1 MRDDPLPP
9 LRVTINNHDL
19 RAKKSF
25 GQNFLLDLNL
35 TRKIARLI
43 PDIEKAAVFEV
54 GPGPGGLT
62 RALLTE
68 GAAQVFSVEKDVRCI
83 PALDEI
89 AEAFN
94 GAFSYVV
101 DDALKIDHKSHLDP
115 QLNPHIASNLPYNI
129 GTVLLTRWMASDVW
143 KPWFQSLT
151 LMFQREVAER
161 IVAKPGTKTYGRL
174 AVLCQW
180 RSSASIRMTVPA
192 EAFTPPPK
200 VNSAIIQIIPTDPIV
215 DGLNIKKLEK
225 FTEVAF
231 GQRRKMLRSS
241 LKKLGI
247 NGSALLIQEGFD
259 DTVRAED
266 LSVEDICRLAFAW
279 QKSLDN

>member
-9 LRVTINNHDL
+9 LRVTINTHDL

-43 PDIEKAAVFEV
+43 PNIEKSAVFEV

-62 RALLTE
+62 RALLAE
-68 GAAQVFSVEKDVRCI
+68 GAGQVFSVEKDERCI

-89 AEAFN
+89 AEAF
-94 GAFSYVV
+94 GDDFKYIIG
-101 DDALKIDHKSHLDP
+101 DALKIDPKSHLKSDLSP
-115 QLNPHIASNLPYNI
+115 NIASNLPYNI
-129 GTVLLTRWMASDVW
+129 GTVLLTRWMASETW
-143 KPWFQSLT
+143 KPWFKTLT
-151 LMFQREVAER
+151 LMFQKEVAER
-161 IVAKPGTKTYGRL
+161 IVAKPGTKAYGRL
-174 AVLCQW
+174 AILCQW
-180 RSSASIRMTVPA
+180 RSEARIRMLVPA

-200 VNSAIIQIIPTDPIV
+200 VNSAIIQIIPSDPIIE
-215 DGLNIKKLEK
+215 GLEIKRLEK

-247 NGSALLIQEGFD
+247 NGSELLKGEGFD

-266 LSVEDICRLAFAW
+266 LSVKDICQLAYAW
-279 QKSLDN
+279 QNSI